1 MYLQNFSNSAFYRA
15 SAVLAVPPIF
25 VLISQTSAK
34 VLPTHAWRYGA
45 PTKNPLFR
53 LQLEKCYSYRLML
66 HGSHHPMLAV
76 SDFLY
81 YFSFLKRFYKYSVVK
96 ECITLHPVMHQS
108 LLHRYEP
115 LLHFQHRKQ
124 RFFRRRY
131 VLCKVLSWQ
140 FQSHCEPEPCLLQY
154 QSVP

>member
-1 MYLQNFSNSAFYRA
+1 MYLHNFSNSAFYRA

-25 VLISQTSAK
+25 VLIFQTSAK
-34 VLPTHAWRYGA
+34 VLPTYAWRCGA

-53 LQLEKCYSYRLML
+53 LQLEKCYSYRLIL

-81 YFSFLKRFYKYSVVK
+81 YFSFLKRFYKYSVLK
-96 ECITLHPVMHQS
+96 ECITLHPAEHQI

-115 LLHFQHRKQ
+115 SLHSQRRKQ
-124 RFFRRRY
+124 RFFRHQY

-140 FQSHCEPEPCLLQY
+140 FQ
-154 QSVP
+154 

>member
-25 VLISQTSAK
+25 VLIFQTSIK

-96 ECITLHPVMHQS
+96 ECITLHPAEHQI

-115 LLHFQHRKQ
+115 LLHFPHHKQ
-124 RFFRRRY
+124 RFCHHRCDLY
-131 VLCKVLSWQ
+131 KVPSSL
-140 FQSHCEPEPCLLQY
+140 FQ
-154 QSVP
+154 

>member
-25 VLISQTSAK
+25 VLIFQTSIK

-96 ECITLHPVMHQS
+96 ECITLHPAEHQI

-115 LLHFQHRKQ
+115 LLHFRHRKQ
-124 RFFRRRY
+124 RFFRHRY
-131 VLCKVLSWQ
+131 VRYKVPSSQ
-140 FQSHCEPEPCLLQY
+140 FQ
-154 QSVP
+154 

>member
-1 MYLQNFSNSAFYRA
+1 MYHHNFSNSAFYRA

-25 VLISQTSAK
+25 VLIFQTSTK
-34 VLPTHAWRYGA
+34 VLPTHAWRCGA

-96 ECITLHPVMHQS
+96 ECITPHPAEHQI

-115 LLHFQHRKQ
+115 SLHSQRRKQ
-124 RFFRRRY
+124 RFFRHRY
-131 VLCKVLSWQ
+131 VRYKVPSSQ
-140 FQSHCEPEPCLLQY
+140 FQ
-154 QSVP
+154 